1 MNDVSDVRT
10 LSQRFLQCALNDKG
24 VLPED
29 PKMYQALAGAIVCDL
44 RVRQAIDVEGDT
56 ITAKE
61 IRDNIDMPLAVAYD
75 QIKMAGPISFED
87 LAKTFSAA
95 QPERYN
101 ALITELCSP
110 LADAGAMTATEP
122 VNGLNAYLASPT
134 IIEERISHMID
145 VVLRTRA
152 NDPYDQ
158 GLAILLDYV
167 GLLDKLTDGRD
178 QGREFQHRL
187 HKEEGIDNAE
197 GQALKVKPAAG
208 LLSQMVA
215 VAGETTTVL

>member
-1 MNDVSDVRT
+1 
-10 LSQRFLQCALNDKG
+10 
-24 VLPED
+24 
-29 PKMYQALAGAIVCDL
+29 
-44 RVRQAIDVEGDT
+44 
-56 ITAKE
+56 
-61 IRDNIDMPLAVAYD
+61 
-75 QIKMAGPISFED
+75 
-87 LAKTFSAA
+87 
-95 QPERYN
+95 
-101 ALITELCSP
+101 
-110 LADAGAMTATEP
+110 MTATEP

-178 QGREFQHRL
+178 QGHEFQHRL

-215 VAGETTTVL
+215 VAGEAATVL